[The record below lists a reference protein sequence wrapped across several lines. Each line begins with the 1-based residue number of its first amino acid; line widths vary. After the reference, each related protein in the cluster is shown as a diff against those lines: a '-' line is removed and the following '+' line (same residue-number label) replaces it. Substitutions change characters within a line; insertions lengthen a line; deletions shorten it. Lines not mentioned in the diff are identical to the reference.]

1 MFLLH
6 QAAQSVRSR
15 LEARLRP
22 LGVTGIQYTILA
34 MVAARPGLSSA
45 ELSRRF
51 FVTPQTMN
59 ETVAGLARRG
69 LVTRCA
75 APGNRRVLILAPTAD
90 GLALLADCDRI
101 ADAVEADAFGWLG
114 AEETARLRR
123 LARRLLRGP
132 RRLRDAGS
140 GS

>member
-1 MFLLH
+1 MSSARSFARPRRPRTIFLLH

-59 ETVAGLARRG
+59 ETVAGAGAARA
-69 LVTRCA
+69 CHA
-75 APGNRRVLILAPTAD
+75 M
-90 GLALLADCDRI
+90 
-101 ADAVEADAFGWLG
+101 
-114 AEETARLRR
+114 RLRR
-123 LARRLLRGP
+123 GTGAC
-132 RRLRDAGS
+132 
-140 GS
+140 